1 MALFTDAPI
10 STLDQLAA
18 QDSAALDVAS
28 TEGIDATAKISLG
41 QDELGIELVAA
52 VSRSPFSP
60 ATPSVWW
67 PGMVLTTTL
76 QLSSIVV
83 TPPLRLW
90 HTFHTLELIYR
101 DAYNN
106 QLNDRYLG
114 KWHAYTDLA
123 KWACSMLMQTGVGV
137 VSDPVAVAQVPQVD
151 VTSGSFQATNYFV
164 QAAWMNSHGEEGMAS
179 AVASATASDQNSIQ
193 VTATS
198 PPGNATAWN
207 VYAGTSINSITLQNS
222 APIDTGQP
230 WLLPVSGLV
239 SGRSPGTGQAPSY
252 YRVLPRYLQRG

>member
-28 TEGIDATAKISLG
+28 TEGIDATAKISLA
-41 QDELGIELVAA
+41 QDELGIEIVAA
-52 VSRSPFSP
+52 ASRPPFSP
-60 ATPSVWW
+60 ASPSVWW

-123 KWACSMLMQTGVGV
+123 KWASSMLMQTGVGV
-137 VSDPVAVAQVPQVD
+137 VSDPMAVAQSPQVA
-151 VTSGSFQATNYFV
+151 VISGIFQAATYFA
-164 QAAWMNSHGEEGMAS
+164 QAAWLNSRGEEGMAS
-179 AVASATASDQNSIQ
+179 AVASASALDQNSIQ
-193 VTATS
+193 VSANN
-198 PPGNATAWN
+198 PPANATAWN
-207 VYAGTSINSITLQNS
+207 IYAGTSIDSITLQNP
-222 APIDTGQP
+222 APIDAGQP
-230 WLLPVSGLV
+230 WLLPVAGLV
-239 SGRSPGTGQAPSY
+239 SGRSPSTGQAPSY

>member
-18 QDSAALDVAS
+18 QDSVALDVAS
-28 TEGIDATAKISLG
+28 TEGIDATAKISLA
-41 QDELGIELVAA
+41 QDELGIEITAA
-52 VSRSPFSP
+52 SSRSPFSP

-67 PGMVLTTTL
+67 PGMVLATAV

-114 KWHAYTDLA
+114 KWRAYTDLA
-123 KWACSMLMQTGVGV
+123 KWASSMLMQTGVGV
-137 VSDPVAVAQVPQVD
+137 VSDPVAIAQSPEVD
-151 VTSGSFQATNYFV
+151 IISGIFQATTYFA
-164 QAAWMNSHGEEGMAS
+164 QTAWLNARREEGMAS
-179 AVASATASDQNSIQ
+179 AVTSAAALDQNSVQ
-193 VTATS
+193 VTAKN
-198 PPGNATAWN
+198 PPQNATAWN
-207 VYAGTSINSITLQNS
+207 IYAGTSIDAITLQNS
-222 APIDTGQP
+222 VPITVGQP
-230 WLLPVSGLV
+230 WFLPTSGLT
-239 SGRSPGTGQAPSY
+239 SGRGPGTGQAPNY

>member
-28 TEGIDATAKISLG
+28 TEGIDATAKISLA
-41 QDELGIELVAA
+41 QDELGIEITA
-52 VSRSPFSP
+52 VSARSPFSP
-60 ATPSVWW
+60 ATVSVWW
-67 PGMVLTTTL
+67 PGMVLTTTV

-114 KWHAYTDLA
+114 KWRAYTDLA
-123 KWACSMLMQTGVGV
+123 KWASSMLMQTGFGV
-137 VSDPVAVAQVPQVD
+137 VSDPVTIAQSPQLD
-151 VTSGSFQATNYFV
+151 VISGVFQATTYFV
-164 QAAWMNSHGEEGMAS
+164 QTAWLNARGEEGMAS
-179 AVASATASDQNSIQ
+179 AVASAAALDQNSVQ
-193 VTATS
+193 VTANN
-198 PPGNATAWN
+198 PPANAVAWN
-207 VYAGTSINSITLQNS
+207 AYAGTSIDSITLQNPV
-222 APIDTGQP
+222 PITVGQP
-230 WLLPVSGLV
+230 WFLPASGLV
-239 SGRSPGTGQAPSY
+239 SGKSSGTGQAPNY